1 MLGIFH
7 VPVSHLYVFFGEMSV
22 YIFCPLFFFLIG
34 LFVCLFVLIL
44 SSILIV
50 LLALKPTHCLVLIC
64 IGIWLVD
71 LHPEG
76 TSTSLN

>member
-22 YIFCPLFFFLIG
+22 YIFCPLFFFDWV
-34 LFVCLFVLIL
+34 VCLFVLIL